1 MAAHAR
7 GGWFST
13 LLGGTALAVV
23 GFGVGMLA
31 GGLWES
37 PDLVF
42 HYLLGN
48 TEEVARIEQEATVPP
63 DESSLLVS
71 APTAA
76 QAVERAAAGEPERQ
90 AEQPELPAVAAR
102 PPSSPETPAP
112 AIQMAVQVGAFAES
126 RAAEKLADGLRR
138 KGYPVY
144 LSPGAGSGDARWR
157 VRVGPL
163 ASKEEAGRTAAR
175 LKTEEKLPT
184 WVLSED
190 R

>member
-13 LLGGTALAVV
+13 LLGGMALAVV

-48 TEEVARIEQEATVPP
+48 TEEVARIAQETPAPP
-63 DESSLLVS
+63 DESSLVVS

-76 QAVERAAAGEPERQ
+76 RAVERAAIGEPERQ
-90 AEQPELPAVAAR
+90 VEKPGLPAVSAR

-112 AIQMAVQVGAFAES
+112 AIRMAVQVGAFAES
-126 RAAEKLADGLRR
+126 RAAEKLAAGLRA
-138 KGYPVY
+138 KGYQVY
-144 LSPGAGSGDARWR
+144 LSPGAGSAPPTSRPR
-157 VRVGPL
+157 VR
-163 ASKEEAGRTAAR
+163 AG
-175 LKTEEKLPT
+175 T
-184 WVLSED
+184 WSC